1 MSEIR
6 NKLFSLIGTQFSI
19 DVNDIN
25 DSDGPGDIL
34 GWDSIGQLQLI
45 LKIEQTFNVSFSI
58 DDVMEINS
66 ISDINKLIEDKV
78 GVVSHEEN
86 IPDIKKSLTQVVK
99 VQSPHQL
106 FIGTD
111 GMGRV
116 FEQANRNRVAIVT
129 GSSDY
134 ADEVYRLL
142 EQSFNEDFQCV
153 RIAKG
158 SGEPGSAEIK
168 TIAEQLREF
177 NADII
182 LAAGGGSV
190 IDTAKLAWVLYE
202 NPTMDVQQVEIEIGQ
217 VSLRQKALFA
227 AIPTTFGSGSEASS
241 AAAFNKDG
249 NMSKTIVVSHQF
261 LPDFV
266 FLESVFGLDLPE
278 SVLYSSAIDAL
289 THAIE
294 GYVSL
299 IENSYAS
306 QLAVSAVR
314 NICPSLKDIIL
325 RGVNTENITK
335 LMFGSY
341 WAGVVQNQCS
351 VGATHSLS
359 HQLGAYGIGHGKGN
373 ALFLLPVIAVNSK
386 QSHKYQELAIEAGY
400 ANTDALIEEIKD
412 IIQESNVLRDINY
425 DLLRQNKEVIIS
437 GAMRDITFKT
447 NPVSLTSENLDA
459 IIKDVINS

>member
-1 MSEIR
+1 MSEIK

-66 ISDINKLIEDKV
+66 ISDINTLIEDKV

-86 IPDIKKSLTQVVK
+86 IQDIKKSLTQVVK

-106 FIGTD
+106 YIGSD
-111 GMGRV
+111 GMGKV
-116 FEQANRNRVAIVT
+116 FKEANRNKVAIIT
-129 GSSDY
+129 GSSGY
-134 ADEVYRLL
+134 ADEVYRSL
-142 EQSFNEDFQCV
+142 EQSFNEDFECV

-158 SGEPGSAEIK
+158 SGEPDSGEIK
-168 TIAEQLREF
+168 AIAEQLHEF
-177 NADII
+177 KADII

-202 NPTMDVQQVEIEIGQ
+202 NPTLDVQQVEIEIGQ
-217 VSLRQKALFA
+217 VSLRKKALFA

-249 NMSKTIVVSHQF
+249 NLSKTIVVSHQL

-266 FLESVFGLDLPE
+266 FLESVFGLELPE

-299 IENSYAS
+299 IENLYAS

-314 NICPSLKDIIL
+314 NICSALKDIIL
-325 RGVNTENITK
+325 RGVNNDNITK
-335 LMFGSY
+335 LMFGSF

-459 IIKDVINS
+459 IIEDVINS